1 MISTHL
7 EYFIFILLALWKAK
21 LVSKTSEI
29 INILPHNKYF
39 AMKIP
44 MLSSFLIYFL
54 PRSVIYHLKCIW
66 LFGICNT
73 IPPIFSLELSV
84 MFYGR
89 IKRCLEKRHWNAQS
103 VNIWWKHKT
112 KSKTS
117 LQKLQLINNEHSY
130 RYQINICLSIGAESA
145 FPCEHTIKTLKN
157 HTGPRFMDVNS
168 GHLSLQFTDC
178 NLTKSE
184 YCLCYRLVSDCSYQ

>member
-89 IKRCLEKRHWNAQS
+89 IEMFGKATLEC
-103 VNIWWKHKT
+103 T
-112 KSKTS
+112 K
-117 LQKLQLINNEHSY
+117 
-130 RYQINICLSIGAESA
+130 
-145 FPCEHTIKTLKN
+145 CEHLMKTQDKKQDIAAETTIDK
-157 HTGPRFMDVNS
+157 
-168 GHLSLQFTDC
+168 
-178 NLTKSE
+178 
-184 YCLCYRLVSDCSYQ
+184 